1 MSHIYLPNR
10 LKHNKDCTDWC
21 PLQDGSGGIGDP
33 KYCNLSLLCR
43 QIGMKTDWYNF
54 YNHETKEYD
63 FDYFCTG
70 MRVNDTNKSDDDE
83 VS

>member
-10 LKHNKDCTDWC
+10 LKHDKDCVDWC
-21 PLQDGSGGIGDP
+21 PLKDGTKISDS
-33 KYCNLSLLCR
+33 KYCDLSLLCR
-43 QIGMKTDWYNF
+43 QIGMKTDWYRF

-70 MRVNDTNKSDDDE
+70 MVVNEENKHDDDE

>member
-1 MSHIYLPNR
+1 MFNLINVNNKCHG
-10 LKHNKDCTDWC
+10 KDCADWV
-21 PLQDGSGGIGDP
+21 PLKDGTATGDS
-33 KYCNLSLLCR
+33 KYCDLSQYCR
-43 QIGMKTDWYNF
+43 QLGMKTDWYQFFN
-54 YNHETKEYD
+54 YQTREYD